1 MIHSSQVSRPTGR
14 SSESG
19 NKSTVRV
26 RAQAYEDLTL
36 ENVEVREDEQ
46 VGMGKVRATLST

>member
-1 MIHSSQVSRPTGR
+1 MIHSSQVSRPTG
-14 SSESG
+14 SGSESG

-46 VGMGKVRATLST
+46 AVMGKVRAILST